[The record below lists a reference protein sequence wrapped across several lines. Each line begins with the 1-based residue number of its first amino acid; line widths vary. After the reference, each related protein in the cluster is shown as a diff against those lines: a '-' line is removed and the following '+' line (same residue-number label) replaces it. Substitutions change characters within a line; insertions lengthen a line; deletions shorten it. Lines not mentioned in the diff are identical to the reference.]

1 MNKPSLER
9 RTITFRKQ
17 PGRLNTPP
25 PSPMPERPHTPTP
38 LNINLTTHD
47 YYKYTFI
54 GNQWQ
59 SLQACSEHLIFL
71 GFFKNNFKACSW
83 GNSLTGGPWPC
94 VCPSFGC
101 SPLCLPSLH
110 ILFVPAYFAPLLD
123 YCYSNKT
130 FIFSKHLRAHFE
142 INVVLTIS
150 DLIWHLADEQTLT
163 FGERTVFNHTY
174 SN

>member
-1 MNKPSLER
+1 MITTSTHLLE
-9 RTITFRKQ
+9 ISGKVC
-17 PGRLNTPP
+17 RLA
-25 PSPMPERPHTPTP
+25 
-38 LNINLTTHD
+38 
-47 YYKYTFI
+47 
-54 GNQWQ
+54 Q
-59 SLQACSEHLIFL
+59 STSFSWV
-71 GFFKNNFKACSW
+71 FKKNNFKACSW